1 MTYEATTT
9 LCTFEIPYNGLTKG
23 FPEMG
28 KRLTECD
35 IPNEETSYHP
45 RLPHPLPYGA
55 IRTAL
60 RQMILRIRGA
70 Q

>member
-1 MTYEATTT
+1 
-9 LCTFEIPYNGLTKG
+9 
-23 FPEMG
+23 MG

-60 RQMILRIRGA
+60 RQMILRIRCA
-70 Q
+70 VVRTYMLHLHHSKETAPYSTALYLVC

>member
-1 MTYEATTT
+1 MAYEATTT
-9 LCTFEIPYNGLTKG
+9 LHIFEIPCNDLTKG
-23 FPEMG
+23 FPEIG
-28 KRLTECD
+28 KRLAECD
-35 IPNEETSYHP
+35 IARWRHIVSSVT
-45 RLPHPLPYGA
+45 PHPLPSGA